1 MMGGSRVE
9 AFPER
14 SHPRCELNPTGFY
27 PTHFSII
34 STYSIL
40 PSCRYIKE
48 CAGLQEQ
55 SRFMLVQDK
64 LKAREGFV
72 QSIRAAHT
80 LNKKHLKE
88 ERVCWVFIAPT
99 RNIKM

>member
-1 MMGGSRVE
+1 
-9 AFPER
+9 
-14 SHPRCELNPTGFY
+14 
-27 PTHFSII
+27 
-34 STYSIL
+34 
-40 PSCRYIKE
+40 
-48 CAGLQEQ
+48 
-55 SRFMLVQDK
+55 MLVQDK